1 MDFDTCIYRLHEIGR
16 SDEEEISSRFRQ
28 LAFDVSKNGIM
39 GLVPIEEGG
48 ITDGVPFNVIL
59 TTLQSGMEQTSSSLV
74 RLQIESLYNDLI
86 SEGVDGYRQ

>member
-16 SDEEEISSRFRQ
+16 SEQEELNSQFRQ
-28 LAFDVSKNGIM
+28 LAIDVSKNGIM

-48 ITDGVPFNVIL
+48 LTDGVPFDVIL
-59 TTLQSGMEQTSSSLV
+59 TTLQSAMEQTSSSLE
-74 RLQIESLYNDLI
+74 RIQIESLYNDLI

>member
-1 MDFDTCIYRLHEIGR
+1 MEFDECIYRLHEIAR
-16 SDEEEISSRFRQ
+16 SEEEEISSRFRQ

-59 TTLQSGMEQTSSSLV
+59 TTLQSSMEQSTSSLDCL
-74 RLQIESLYNDLI
+74 RMESLYNDLL
-86 SEGVDGYRQ
+86 SEGVDGYK